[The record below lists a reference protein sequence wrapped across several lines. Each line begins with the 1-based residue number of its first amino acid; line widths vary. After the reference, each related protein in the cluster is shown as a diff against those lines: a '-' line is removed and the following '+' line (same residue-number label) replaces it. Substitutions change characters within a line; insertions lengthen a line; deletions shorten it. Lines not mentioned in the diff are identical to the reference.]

1 MISYDRSVCI
11 IDCML
16 QVVGTFCMDLA
27 MKKAKEVG
35 IGWVTCTGQENS
47 IIFAAWRLLVL
58 FKVVHKI
65 NFIPKPPITMVL
77 LGITP

>member
-1 MISYDRSVCI
+1 
-11 IDCML
+11 ML

-47 IIFAAWRLLVL
+47 IILAAWRLLVL

-65 NFIPKPPITMVL
+65 TFIP
-77 LGITP
+77 